1 MLWAAAVMGKA
12 FRRAFLLL
20 LFFLFLL
27 LSQPRAAGAIPAAAA
42 GQEPSQSSFPSS
54 FEPAGA
60 QTPLG
65 EARCCRRVVLEGIE
79 GR

>member
-20 LFFLFLL
+20 LLL
-27 LSQPRAAGAIPAAAA
+27 LSQPRAAGTIPAAAA